1 MIKRRLSLPL
11 GFLLIASLSCT
22 LPSIFQP
29 RGQEAETP
37 ASPLDSSLISLTPL
51 PPSLVETQPTG
62 GEELS
67 LQDPI
72 HLYFDQPMDQASVIA
87 ALEIQPPMQA
97 ELSWS
102 DEATLRIQPSETLP
116 VATTYTITIN
126 TEAMSATGLA
136 IPEPIR
142 QNLKTVGYLE
152 VTQAIPEP
160 GSKEVNP
167 SAPITL
173 VFNRP
178 VVPLQVGGDLPH
190 PLTFEP
196 PVAGEGE
203 WIDTSIYIFR
213 PETAFPGG
221 VIITAELDR
230 ALTSL
235 NGAPLAEPFQWS
247 FTGAQPKLASLT
259 PNAIDPIPLDPHF
272 VLTFNQPMDEESVE
286 NALTFT
292 NVDLTAIRG
301 DFQWNKASD
310 ELTFTPAARL
320 AYASTY
326 TLRLGT
332 EAYAPG
338 GEKLLNGIQMD
349 FTTVPLPRVIS
360 TSLGGS
366 GLKPVYGGLE
376 IAFNAPMDEASIIKA
391 IEVTPP
397 LENLWSYWRQDNNT
411 LVVYGDYQP
420 ATTYHLKISKSAT
433 DPYGT
438 APSQAYNLNFTTTDL
453 PSQISFPRFGEILT
467 LASDAP
473 QVVDIQVRNA
483 TRIDLQLYRL
493 TLDDALNALTAPYAS
508 VSEPSGQLLRQWS
521 LPVSAPRNQTYRQQ
535 VRLQNTA
542 LPTGL
547 YQLVIDI
554 PNDQAEPQRRLL
566 LIRHVEIVVK
576 SSTTEAFIWAVD
588 LKEGDPLSTFPVRL
602 LDENGVEIGD
612 GLTDAEG
619 ILTLPINLS
628 EDPYA
633 RLYAISGEPGEL
645 QFGMTANTWSDSL
658 HPYTFGIHS
667 NLNQP
672 PFKTYLYTDRP
683 IYRPGQIVRFRGVLR
698 QTAESRY
705 ALPDLASVEI
715 TVREAMGDVIHT
727 QTAQLSSFGTFD
739 GEFSLNGEATLGTYV
754 IETEYGTI
762 YFDVAAYR
770 KPEFTVAVD
779 PSATEIAID
788 EPLTAKIRGEYF
800 FGGPVSD
807 ASVQWT
813 AWATPFYPLDFP
825 QAIDWFSRASIPGIF
840 PGGSLAQGTGQTGED
855 GSLQITLPTDLE
867 DTAPAIINIEA
878 TLIDS
883 TGLPVTGRST
893 VTLHPAT
900 IYLSLIPERYA
911 LRESEEA
918 VVKLHALDWEGEP
931 IPSQSAEILVE
942 RVTWKQVVDENNRI
956 TWTSEGT
963 PVNRATRATD
973 DDGTLLFS
981 FRPEQSGTYR
991 VSATGEDPEGRQTI
1005 DELTIW
1011 VAGQG
1016 VNVWRSPHVGRLAL
1030 VPDRA
1035 EYQPG
1040 DTAHIFIPSPYD
1052 VETTAL
1058 VTVERGEVLTHQILP
1073 LSSTGTLIEVPIDP
1087 SYAPNIYLSV
1097 AVVQTHSETIPASI
1111 AVGMVKL
1118 AVDPEALALQIAL
1131 TPDRS
1136 QAGPGEQITYTLKA
1150 ADSRGSPVEAE
1161 FSLALTDLAALSLA
1175 DPNSPPPFKAFYGD
1189 QPLRVRTGASLVMS
1203 GESVVETPGPDGIG
1217 GGGDGLELFEV
1228 REEFPDTAY
1237 WNATVITDSQGQA
1250 EITLTLPDSLTTW
1263 HMDARGVS
1271 MDTLVGDAAV
1281 DIVATKK
1288 LLIRPVTPRFFTA
1301 GDAATVAA
1309 VVHNNTDR
1317 DLAVE
1322 ANLLASGAEI
1332 TSAPSASASVPV
1344 GGQVHFD
1351 WNITVLDV
1359 EAVDLTFRVSGGGH
1373 SDASKPTVGST
1384 LDGALPVLRYSA
1396 PETAATAGT
1405 LTEAGTR
1412 TEAISLPRR
1421 YDATQGELHAT
1432 LDPTLG
1438 AAINSAL
1445 DVLETTPYLSTE
1457 RAVSRFL
1464 PNVVAYQALIQSGID
1479 DPAFQAR
1486 LERTLQEGLQVLQ
1499 SRQNSDGGWGWWR
1512 ESPSNSYL
1520 TAYVLHG
1527 LTLASQAGATIGEQ
1541 TYEDAIQYLIAGLVP
1556 SEMLRD
1562 PSSKD
1567 RQAFILYVLA
1577 IADHG
1582 DLALAR
1588 QMAEGRA
1595 SLSLW
1600 ARALVAQTLGVLAPD
1615 DDAIPEL
1622 LSDFQASAIQSA
1634 KGVHWEETAVDRRNF
1649 GSPVTTTSHILLAW
1663 TTLDPDHALL
1673 PNVVRW
1679 LAAARSRDGSWA
1691 STHET
1696 AWALLALT
1704 EWAKQSGSFEADY
1717 TYSLALNGRALAS
1730 GAATDDA
1737 PLNTIEQTTPIA
1749 DLVADQA
1756 NQLSI
1761 ERGTGDGSLYY
1772 TAHLSVYRPIEDVEA
1787 SSHGLTILR
1796 EYFHYDGE
1804 CGSVDIPCVPA
1815 TSASVGEDLLVRLT
1829 LILPNDQYYLTV
1841 EDPYPAGAEP
1851 VDTQLLTTPSG
1862 GPPVDFT
1869 SVDLTRG
1876 GWGGWWFRRAQFGD
1890 DRLRLFAE
1898 TMPAGTY
1905 QYTYLLHATLPGEY
1919 RVLPPRA
1926 WAVYFPEVY
1935 GQGEGRVYT
1944 IKP

>member
-1 MIKRRLSLPL
+1 MIKRRLSLLL

-22 LPSIFQP
+22 LPNVFQP
-29 RGQEAETP
+29 RGQKAETP
-37 ASPLDSSLISLTPL
+37 ASALDSSSITLTPL
-51 PPSLVETQPTG
+51 PPSLVETKPTD
-62 GEELS
+62 GEELP

-72 HLYFDQPMDQASVIA
+72 ILYFSQPMDQASVVT
-87 ALEIQPPMQA
+87 ALEIQPRILA
-97 ELSWS
+97 ELSWP

-116 VATTYTITIN
+116 VATTYTLTIS
-126 TEAMSATGLA
+126 TDAMSATGLA

-142 QNLKTVGYLE
+142 QDLTTVGYLE
-152 VTQAIPEP
+152 VTQVLPEP

-190 PLTFEP
+190 PLTLNPSVE
-196 PVAGEGE
+196 GEGE

-213 PETAFPGG
+213 PKTAFPGG
-221 VIITAELDR
+221 VTITAELDP

-235 NGAPLAEPFQWS
+235 NGAPLAEPFHWS
-247 FTGAQPKLASLT
+247 FTGAQPRLNSIV
-259 PNAIDPIPLDPHF
+259 PNAAEPSPLDPHF
-272 VLTFNQPMDEESVE
+272 VLTFNQPMDEKSVE
-286 NALTFT
+286 DALTLT
-292 NVDLTAIRG
+292 DVDLTALRG
-301 DFQWNKASD
+301 DFQWNKASN
-310 ELTFTPAARL
+310 EVTFTPAARL
-320 AYASTY
+320 AYGSTY
-326 TLRLGT
+326 TLHLS
-332 EAYAPG
+332 ADAHAIG
-338 GEKLLNGIQMD
+338 GEKLLNNIRMD
-349 FTTVPLPRVIS
+349 FTTVPVPRVIS
-360 TSLGGS
+360 TSLGSS

-376 IAFNAPMDEASIIKA
+376 ITFNAPMDEASIIEA
-391 IEVTPP
+391 LELTPI
-397 LENLWSYWRQDNNT
+397 LENKWTYWREDSRT

-420 ATTYHLKISKSAT
+420 ATPYQLKLSNAAS

-438 APSQAYNLNFTTTDL
+438 ALSQAYNLNFTTTDL
-453 PSQISFPRFGEILT
+453 PPQVSFPRFGEILT
-467 LASDAP
+467 LASDSP

-483 TRIDLQLYRL
+483 TRIDLELYSL
-493 TLDDALNALTAPYAS
+493 TLDEALNTLTAPYAS
-508 VSEPSGQLLRQWS
+508 VPEPSGQLLRQWS
-521 LPVSAPRNQTYRQQ
+521 QPVLAPRNQTYRQP

-542 LPTGL
+542 LTTGL

-554 PNDQAEPQRRLL
+554 PNDQSEPQRRLL

-576 SSTTEAFIWAVD
+576 SSTSEVFIWAVD
-588 LKEGDPLSTFPVRL
+588 LEEGDPLSAFPIRL

-619 ILTLPINLS
+619 VLTIPINLL

-633 RLYAISGEPGEL
+633 RLYAVSGEPGDP

-658 HPYTFGIHS
+658 HPYTFGISHD
-667 NLNQP
+667 LDQP

-683 IYRPGQIVRFRGVLR
+683 IYRPGQTVHFRGVLR
-698 QTAESRY
+698 QTDEARY

-715 TVREAMGDVIHT
+715 TVRETMGDVIHT

-739 GEFSLNGEATLGTYV
+739 GEFPLNSEATLGVYV
-754 IETEYGTI
+754 IETEYGTV

-770 KPEFTVAVD
+770 KPEFSVVVD
-779 PSATEIAID
+779 PSAKEVAIGEPLSAEIA
-788 EPLTAKIRGEYF
+788 GEYF
-800 FGGPVSD
+800 FGGAVSD
-807 ASVQWT
+807 AAVQWT

-840 PGGSLAQGTGQTGED
+840 PGGTLAQGSGQTGED

-867 DTAPAIINIEA
+867 GTAPAIINIEA
-878 TLIDS
+878 TMIDS
-883 TGLPVTGRST
+883 AGLPVTGRST
-893 VTLHPAT
+893 VKLHPAAV
-900 IYLSLIPERYA
+900 YLSLIPERYA

-918 VVKLHALDWEGEP
+918 VVKLNALDWTGEP
-931 IPSQSAEILVE
+931 VPSQSAEILVE
-942 RVTWKQVVDENNRI
+942 RVSWMQVVDESGRI
-956 TWTSEGT
+956 TWTSEAT
-963 PVNRATRATD
+963 PVNRATRATG
-973 DDGTLLFS
+973 DDGTFLFS
-981 FRPEQSGTYR
+981 FKPERAGTYR
-991 VSATGEDPEGRQTI
+991 VSAMGEDPKGRQTLA
-1005 DELTIW
+1005 ELTIW

-1016 VNVWRSPHVGRLAL
+1016 MNVWRSPHVGRLAL

-1052 VETTAL
+1052 GETTAL
-1058 VTVERGEVLTHQILP
+1058 VTVERGEVLTHQVLP
-1073 LSSTGTLIEVPIDP
+1073 LASTGTLFEIPIEP

-1097 AVVQTHSETIPASI
+1097 AVVQPHSDTIPASI
-1111 AVGMVKL
+1111 AVGMVEL
-1118 AVDPEALALQIAL
+1118 TVDPEALALQVVL

-1136 QAGPGEQITYTLKA
+1136 RAGPGEQVTYALKA
-1150 ADSRGSPVEAE
+1150 ADSQGNPVEAE

-1175 DPNSPPPFKAFYGD
+1175 DPNSPFPFEAFYGD

-1203 GESVVETPGPDGIG
+1203 GESIVETPGPDGIG

-1281 DIVATKK
+1281 DIVATKE

-1301 GDAATVAA
+1301 GDAAAVAA
-1309 VVHNNTDR
+1309 VVHNNTGR

-1322 ANLLASGAEI
+1322 ASLLASGAEI
-1332 TSAPSASASVPV
+1332 TSEPTASASVPTE
-1344 GGQVHFD
+1344 GQVRFE
-1351 WNITVLDV
+1351 WSITVLDV
-1359 EAVDLTFRVSGGGH
+1359 EAVDLTFRVSGGGY

-1384 LDGALPVLRYSA
+1384 LDGALPVLRYTA

-1412 TEAISLPRR
+1412 TEAINLPRR
-1421 YDATQGELHAT
+1421 YDATQGELRTT

-1445 DVLETTPYLSTE
+1445 DVLETTPDLSTE

-1464 PNVVAYQALIQSGID
+1464 PNVVAYQALIQGGID
-1479 DPAFQAR
+1479 DPSFQAR
-1486 LERTLQEGLQVLQ
+1486 LERTVQEGLQVLQ

-1512 ESPSNSYL
+1512 ESPSDSYL

-1527 LTLASQAGATIGEQ
+1527 LTLASQAGATIGQQ
-1541 TYEDAIQYLIAGLVP
+1541 TYSDAIQYLMAGLVP
-1556 SEMLRD
+1556 PEMLRD

-1567 RQAFILYVLA
+1567 RQAFILYVLT

-1588 QMAEGRA
+1588 QMAEDRA

-1600 ARALVAQTLGVLAPD
+1600 ARALVAQTLGILAPY
-1615 DDAIPEL
+1615 DDAIPVL

-1634 KGVHWEETAVDRRNF
+1634 TGVHWEETAVDRRNF
-1649 GSPVTTTSHILLAW
+1649 GSPVSTTSHILQAW
-1663 TTLDPDHALL
+1663 TALDPDHALL

-1691 STHET
+1691 SSHET
-1696 AWALLALT
+1696 TWALLALT
-1704 EWAKQSGSFEADY
+1704 EWAKQSGSFKADY
-1717 TYSLALNGRALAS
+1717 TYSLVLNGRALAS

-1737 PLNTIEQTTPIA
+1737 PLNTVEQTTPIA
-1749 DLVADQA
+1749 DLFADQA

-1761 ERGTGDGSLYY
+1761 ERGAGEGALYY
-1772 TAHLSVYRPIEDVEA
+1772 TAHLSVYRPIEDAEA

-1796 EYFHYDGE
+1796 EYFHFDGE
-1804 CGSVDIPCVPA
+1804 CGGLETPCTPA

-1829 LILPNDQYYLTV
+1829 LILPTDQYYLTV

-1869 SVDLTRG
+1869 SIDLTRN

-1890 DRLRLFAE
+1890 DQLRLFAE
-1898 TMPAGTY
+1898 FMPAGTY